1 MPIYCTQMLRRLS
14 LSEPILTRSP
24 RTPPYFFVHLGMA
37 ISSLILLMACRPPRD
52 DGLKQPVTIP
62 ATPPDSLV
70 SAACPD
76 DGPTVWTGPH
86 EHQGQ
91 RYWASLIGA
100 EGGATACLAVM
111 TGEPP
116 QADLLAHGT
125 IEAGY
130 SERYEELYPPAF
142 GFEPLLWFEGH
153 LFVVTTRQTEG
164 SGGGGGD
171 LTTVWRVS
179 EGRLHPAVSF
189 SLESYTNLNT
199 QMESPCPGR
208 LNYYRLQNGGLWV
221 DSCFDGQPRQ
231 QQYQFDGQQFIPTES
246 DMAVHP
252 TVMVSQTAMLTTAQ
266 AADLTV
272 TLQRDGQLIIERTD
286 GLRQTLP
293 TAVMDESPEHW
304 PNFPYRL
311 RIADLDGDGQPEV
324 VVIVSTAGASCCT
337 TLSVAYFDARSQR
350 YRLTEPL
357 YRKFTLGFEL
367 IDLDGDG
374 LLEVRTLNEDF
385 NAALGGAT
393 VVSFISPLQI
403 WRYGGGTLHEVTA
416 DFPDLLEAHAASW
429 LADDLCTIFTAGAY
443 LADMHL
449 LGQSEVG
456 WETVHDRC
464 ALPLEELQSIRQ
476 TLRQA
481 DYAEQPAIDDLPAP
495 QPPLSWTVELV
506 QNGTV
511 YSGSQITLQP
521 EPFTVQVTLPQPLS
535 MALNLSAALTPFQRL
550 RPGLGMTAQPSLPF
564 GPASAFAE
572 GYFGACRCLI
582 LDPLGSHALP
592 YVSFDE
598 HRWNTVIVQPDG
610 VIFQRQVKRFIQAGQ
625 AIPLT
630 EFAGTVYLSLWVDYR
645 HEGVIDGDELRQV
658 RLNLAVD

>member
-1 MPIYCTQMLRRLS
+1 MPIYWTQMLRRLS
-14 LSEPILTRSP
+14 LSKPNLTRSP
-24 RTPPYFFVHLGMA
+24 RKTPCSFVNLSII
-37 ISSLILLMACRPPRD
+37 ISCLTLLMACHPPPAD
-52 DGLKQPVTIP
+52 DLKQPVAIP
-62 ATPPDSLV
+62 ATPPDRLV

-86 EHQGQ
+86 EHNGQ
-91 RYWASLIGA
+91 PYWASLIWA
-100 EGGATACLAVM
+100 EGGVAACLAVV

-116 QADLLAHGT
+116 QAELLAHKT

-130 SERYEELYPPAF
+130 SERYGTSTAPDF
-142 GFEPLLWFEGH
+142 GFEPLLWLDGQG
-153 LFVVTTRQTEG
+153 FVVTTRQTQG
-164 SGGGGGD
+164 VGGGGGD
-171 LTTVWRVS
+171 LTTIWRLA
-179 EGRLHPAVSF
+179 EGALSPAVSF

-208 LNYYRLQNGGLWV
+208 LNYYRLQDGGLWV

-231 QQYQFDGQQFIPTES
+231 QWYRFDGQQFIPTES
-246 DMAVHP
+246 VMAAQP
-252 TVMVSQTAMLTTAQ
+252 TVMVSQTALLTTTQSAG
-266 AADLTV
+266 LTA
-272 TLQRDGQLIIERTD
+272 TLHRDGQLIIERTD

-304 PNFPYRL
+304 PNYPYRL

-324 VVIVSTAGASCCT
+324 VLIVSTAGASCCT
-337 TLSVAYFDARSQR
+337 TLSVAYFDARGQR
-350 YRLTEPL
+350 YRLTEPR

-374 LLEVRTLNEDF
+374 LLEIQTLNEGF

-416 DFPDLLEAHAASW
+416 NFPDLLEAQAERW
-429 LADDLCTIFTAGAY
+429 LEDERCDLFSAGAY
-443 LADMHL
+443 LASMHQ
-449 LGQSEVG
+449 LGQAEIG
-456 WETVHDRC
+456 WQAVDGRC
-464 ALPLEELQSIRQ
+464 TLSLLELQQIRQ
-476 TLRQA
+476 ALREFG
-481 DYAEQPAIDDLPAP
+481 YAEPPVMVEFSP
-495 QPPLSWTVELV
+495 PPPPLSWTVAVLQRDMAFTGEE
-506 QNGTV
+506 
-511 YSGSQITLQP
+511 ITLRP

-535 MALNLSAALTPFQRL
+535 LALNLSAELTPFQRL
-550 RPGLGMTAQPSLPF
+550 RPGLDMTAQPSLPF
-564 GPASAFAE
+564 GPAAAFAE

-592 YVSFDE
+592 YVSVDE
-598 HRWNTVIVQPDG
+598 HRWNQVTLKPDG
-610 VIFQRQVKRFIQAGQ
+610 VIFRRQVKRFIQAGQ

-630 EFAGTVYLSLWVDYR
+630 EFTGTVYLSLWVDYR

-658 RLNLAVD
+658 RLDLKAD